1 MLGNPERASKEM
13 KGAYTRPL
21 KQGYLMKQSE
31 ILKQW
36 HLRYFVLSKECLCYY
51 RTEAESLAEAPK
63 EVIFFNDMSLYI
75 DDRAD
80 KQTRYCLRLVKRSVS
95 AGKIA
100 NRTLLMCCF
109 SQDERNEWLSQILL
123 AKAMALVADP
133 TALIGNRETSTEHM
147 DFELTVSGKND
158 RRPTAKELLRKCRR
172 KVMLV
177 RSTGD
182 SLSSLLPENLDNL
195 ELKSFTLNL
204 QHWRSSL
211 MLVQS

>member
-1 MLGNPERASKEM
+1 M
-13 KGAYTRPL
+13 KGAYTQPF
-21 KQGYLMKQSE
+21 KQGYLLKQSE

-51 RTEAESLAEAPK
+51 RTEAESLQEAPK

-75 DDRAD
+75 EEQAD
-80 KQTRYCLRLVKRSVS
+80 KHTKYCLRLVKRSVS

-100 NRTLLMCCF
+100 NRTFFLSCF

-133 TALIGNRETSTEHM
+133 TALIGKRETSTEHM
-147 DFELTVSGKND
+147 DFELTASGKYV
-158 RRPTAKELLRKCRR
+158 RLPAAKELLLKCRQ
-172 KVMLV
+172 KLMLV
-177 RSTGD
+177 SGSRN
-182 SLSSLLPENLDNL
+182 SLGRMFPENLDNS

-204 QHWRSSL
+204 QHWRTSL
-211 MLVQS
+211 MMIRS